1 MELAAPKVLI
11 VDDEPLVLEMFET
24 MLRDAGYQT
33 ATSSSAA
40 QAQKCLTR
48 ESFDLIVVDVWL
60 EDDDGFV
67 LAQYAAKI
75 QPKIGVVV
83 ITGRPS
89 ERDKEAAI
97 ALGFEYLSKPVP
109 FDLLKSAVESKLQVS
124 GVTLT
129 QEGRFRQIQKFS
141 SSCLIAA
148 LLAG

>member
-1 MELAAPKVLI
+1 MELSSPKVLI

-33 ATSSSAA
+33 ITASSAS

-67 LAQYAAKI
+67 LAQYAAKV

-89 ERDKEAAI
+89 DRDKDAAI

-109 FDLLKSAVESKLQVS
+109 FEVLRAAVESKLQVN
-124 GVTLT
+124 GVNLV

-141 SSCLIAA
+141 SSCLIAT
-148 LLAG
+148 LLTN

>member
-1 MELAAPKVLI
+1 MELVTPRILI

-33 ATSSSAA
+33 TTASSAA

-67 LAQYAAKI
+67 LAQYAAKV
-75 QPKIGVVV
+75 QPKIGVIV

-89 ERDKEAAI
+89 ERDKEV
-97 ALGFEYLSKPVP
+97 ALSSGFDYLSKPVP
-109 FDLLKSAVESKLQVS
+109 FELLKSSVDSKLHLINFSQ
-124 GVTLT
+124 G
-129 QEGRFRQIQKFS
+129 GKFRQIQKFS
-141 SSCLIAA
+141 SSCLISI
-148 LLAG
+148 LLGS